1 MTIPDIHF
9 VFSWTEATYTCST
22 NQLTFDFL
30 IFIAAPAHAQ
40 CFLANKHDLK
50 FLTLAPAPELSGH
63 AWGDA
68 LCFDGPT
75 KIIGEQ
81 QNGD

>member
-9 VFSWTEATYTCST
+9 VFFSGPKLCTCST
-22 NQLTFDFL
+22 IQLTFDL
-30 IFIAAPAHAQ
+30 SLFIAAHAHAQ